1 MEQPARSFSTWL
13 AIVSAMLLF
22 FHLHLF
28 QFVASVLFVAVATG
42 LYGKKRW
49 AKPLG
54 VGIALYSIGLAA
66 TELLFPLSG
75 LRFLPFLWGA
85 SSVWFLI
92 ALARESRQAA
102 TPSA

>member
-1 MEQPARSFSTWL
+1 MESARSFSTWL
-13 AIVSAMLLF
+13 AIVSAVLLF
-22 FHLHLF
+22 LHLHLF
-28 QFVASVLFVAVATG
+28 QFVAAILFVAVATG

-66 TELLFPLSG
+66 MELLAPLSE
-75 LRFLPFLWGA
+75 LRILPILWGA

-92 ALARESRQAA
+92 ALARESRKPA

>member
-13 AIVSAMLLF
+13 AIVSAVLLF
-22 FHLHLF
+22 LHLRLF
-28 QFVASVLFVAVATG
+28 QFVAAILFVAVATG
-42 LYGKKRW
+42 LNGKKRW

-54 VGIALYSIGLAA
+54 VGIAIYSLGLAA
-66 TELLFPLSG
+66 MELLGPLSE
-75 LRFLPFLWGA
+75 LRLLPFLWGA

-92 ALARESRQAA
+92 ALARESRKPE